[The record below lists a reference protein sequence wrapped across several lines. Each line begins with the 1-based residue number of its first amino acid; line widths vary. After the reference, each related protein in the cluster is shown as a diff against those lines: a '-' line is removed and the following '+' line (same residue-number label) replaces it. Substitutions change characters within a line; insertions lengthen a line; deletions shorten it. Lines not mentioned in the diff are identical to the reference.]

1 MHVPRGEGGRG
12 MINLE
17 NCLKTATIGLNSYL
31 ESSDDG
37 MLYIV
42 LQYEKK
48 KILHLV
54 VKENRKFKFQLHIA
68 LEEHELNM
76 TATKAAKE
84 IKQNKISLSRKY
96 EKHLDR
102 ETAVWKIST
111 KD

>member
-17 NCLKTATIGLNSYL
+17 NCFKTATIGLNSYL

-96 EKHLDR
+96 EKHLDK